1 MSFVTS
7 HKSLT
12 VKSELDL
19 FSVKP
24 TQNSIENGS
33 IHEYR
38 PVSILDSNSPIEFNI
53 AGTDEYVDLSQTQI
67 YIKATITTEDGTA
80 LLEIDDVVPVNNFIN
95 SMFDHIS
102 LELNSKTVTPPSN
115 SYAMRSYF
123 ETLLNYSIDA
133 KQSHLTSR
141 VYMKDVAG
149 DMNNAKSANCL
160 ARKAMTKNGKMEM
173 TSFIHSEL
181 MSQNKL
187 LLNGVSLTFRFF
199 RSKPGFALLTSTTD
213 KKKYKITINEA
224 ILYIRRVKV
233 NPSIMMAHA
242 RTLEYGNAKY
252 CVNRVEMKTIS
263 VPIGLHTKTLDNI
276 VIGQLPKRLFLA
288 MVESSAL
295 NDDIKQNPFNFQH
308 FNVNHVGVTTDS
320 NINVLPIKCNFDEEQ
335 YIQGYNSI
343 FSSTGI
349 HFGDQGN
356 NITRAD
362 YAKGFTIFGFDLTED
377 LAASEAH
384 WSLPRTG
391 SMRIDLMFDKA
402 LTTPISVILYLEYD
416 NIIEIDKFRNIILD
430 YAS

>member
-19 FSVKP
+19 FTVKP
-24 TQNSIENGS
+24 TQNSIENGTV
-33 IHEYR
+33 HEYR

-53 AGTDEYVDLSQTQI
+53 APSDEYVDLSQTQI
-67 YIKATITTEDGTA
+67 YIRATITEDNNKTLAAGDT
-80 LLEIDDVVPVNNFIN
+80 VVPVNNFIN
-95 SMFDHIS
+95 SMFDHVS

-123 ETLLNYSIDA
+123 ETLLNYSADA
-133 KQSHLTSR
+133 KKTHLTSR
-141 VYMKDVAG
+141 VYVKDLAG
-149 DMNNAKSANCL
+149 QMDSATSSSCD
-160 ARKAMTKNGKMEM
+160 ARKAMMKNGKVEM

-187 LLNGVSLTFRFF
+187 LLNGVGMTFRFF
-199 RSKPGFALLTSTTD
+199 RSKSGFALLKTSTD
-213 KKKYKITINEA
+213 EKNYKITINEA

-242 RTLEYGNAKY
+242 KTLEYGNAKY
-252 CVNRVEMKTIS
+252 CVNRVEMKTIT
-263 VPIGLHTKTLDNI
+263 VPAGLQTKTLDNI

-288 MVESSAL
+288 MVDSKAL
-295 NDDIKQNPFNFQH
+295 NDDITRNPFNFQH

-320 NINVLPIKCNFDEEQ
+320 NINILPIKCKFGNEQ
-335 YIQGYNSI
+335 FIQGYNSI

-349 HFGDQGN
+349 HFADQGN
-356 NITRAD
+356 NITRKD
-362 YAKGFTIFGFDLTED
+362 YANGYTIFGFDLTED

-402 LTTPISVILYLEYD
+402 LKDPISVILYLEYD
-416 NIIEIDKFRNIILD
+416 NIIEIDKFRNVILD